1 MAGASQRAVL
11 PTLDDHVSE
20 AADLRPA
27 SGRLTLTLVA
37 LAFLGSITLLVSIV
51 RSDAERYPGTL
62 TAETT
67 RLTAPA
73 DGIIELVDVRSGQ
86 VVLPGREL
94 FIVVDEGLDREIKA
108 AEHQADLLKTS
119 LSRAKARA
127 DVELQRHGRE
137 TDREIFE
144 TEIVLTELIRSQYQR
159 DFEET
164 AWSRS
169 PNYFEALASNSIP
182 QIDLKSLTIPPQ
194 VAAENSR
201 LKSIIEKG
209 GIENDKETLKTRIDL
224 CETRIHELR
233 SGKQKL
239 AETIR
244 AANGIPRLEDELAEA
259 RDAIDELQSREAA
272 LVVRSPVYGMA
283 GVVDVPERAS
293 VAEGTVLLEI
303 FNRDAEYVEAQ
314 LPSRL
319 APQVRAGLR
328 VAVHFPGDEDRE
340 GEIEAIPPQVEPTS
354 KGACDACL
362 KIRIKAVGRA
372 WPTLPIGTDVSV
384 SLHDE

>member
-11 PTLDDHVSE
+11 PTLDDHISE
-20 AADLRPA
+20 PADLRPA
-27 SGRLTLTLVA
+27 SGRLTLALVV
-37 LAFLGSITLLVSIV
+37 LAFVGSVMLLSSLIS
-51 RSDAERYPGTL
+51 SDTERFPGTL

-94 FIVVDEGLDREIKA
+94 FIVVDEGLDKDIQA
-108 AEHQADLLKTS
+108 AERQADLLRTS
-119 LSRAKARA
+119 LSRANARA

-137 TDREIFE
+137 TDREVFE
-144 TEIVLTELIRSQYQR
+144 TEIVLTELIRSRYQR
-159 DFEET
+159 EFEET

-169 PNYFEALASNSIP
+169 PNYFDALASNSIP
-182 QIDLKSLTIPPQ
+182 QMDLKSLAVPPQ

-201 LKSIIEKG
+201 LQAIIEKG
-209 GIENDKETLKTRIDL
+209 GIENDQETLKTRIEL
-224 CETRIHELR
+224 CETRISELR
-233 SGKQKL
+233 TGKQKL

-244 AANGIPRLEDELAEA
+244 AANGIPRLEEELAEA

-283 GVVDVPERAS
+283 GVVDVSERAS
-293 VAEGTVLLEI
+293 VSEGAMLLEI
-303 FNRDAEYVEAQ
+303 FDRDAEYVEAQ

-319 APQVRAGLR
+319 APKMRAGLR

-340 GEIEAIPPQVEPTS
+340 GEIEAIPPQVEPVS

-384 SLHDE
+384 SLLDE